1 MMKRIL
7 IVWGVVLSLGACSQV
22 PVVSD
27 VHVNPDKSLTI
38 TRCVMEHNVLMGTLY
53 MRTCTRETQ

>member
-7 IVWGVVLSLGACSQV
+7 IVWGVALCLGACSQV

-38 TRCVMEHNVLMGTLY
+38 NPVCDGTQRFDGDPVHAGVY
-53 MRTCTRETQ
+53 P